1 MKRIVGALCVGLV
14 VLALVATAGFL
25 AVGCGGSDKQA
36 KADLGAALTEFET
49 SVGDLQ
55 KLSATS
61 TLADLLKGN
70 ANLSVV
76 YDKVIKA
83 AIKVP
88 GADVTAFETSWKALQ
103 DAIAAIPSDA
113 TIMTAALQVMPKVQ
127 PVVQAEAALKALV
140 AK

>member
-1 MKRIVGALCVGLV
+1 MKRIVGMLVIGLV

-36 KADLGAALTEFET
+36 KADLSGALTEF
-49 SVGDLQ
+49 GDLQ

-61 TLADLLKGN
+61 TLADLKTGF
-70 ANLSVV
+70 ANLAVI
-76 YDKVIKA
+76 YDKVILTAK
-83 AIKVP
+83 KVP
-88 GADVTAFETSWKALQ
+88 GADVTAFATAWKALQ
-103 DAIAAIPSDA
+103 DTVAVIPDNA

-140 AK
+140 TP